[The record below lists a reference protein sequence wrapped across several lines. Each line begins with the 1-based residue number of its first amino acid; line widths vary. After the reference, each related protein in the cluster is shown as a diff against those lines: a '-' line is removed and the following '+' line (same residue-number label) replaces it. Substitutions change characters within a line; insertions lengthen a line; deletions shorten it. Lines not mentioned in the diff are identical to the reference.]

1 MPGTELAKA
10 YVQIVPSTEGMKGML
25 QGVFDKEMPGLGESA
40 GKSAGGG
47 ILAGI
52 NDILGGKGKGVLES
66 GIASLLTEAGVSSAV
81 AGPIAGI
88 AVALGAGLVKAG
100 AKAAEVTAEIVKGTA
115 EAGLAVAGVGAA
127 GAATLAKS
135 SVEADATF
143 EQVSDGA
150 RKIFN
155 EVDYQKMAGDAFS
168 AFKDLNL
175 SANEYFASIVDAGA
189 GFAASM
195 GDKKGY
201 ETARRGMIAVSDYAA
216 ATGKDINL
224 LNKKFGMI
232 SRSAGSYLTIADQF
246 NGLLPQTKEEFLE
259 QAQAAGLLSTEYEK
273 LNAVPI
279 AEYQAALVAMMEKGT
294 ENMGIAGKTAEESLS
309 TIQGSL
315 NMTKAAWENLLT
327 GLADPDVDLKQ
338 QTDNLLESILGAVGD
353 DGVRHGGLVKN
364 IVPRFKEALTQI
376 GPALKELIPELAG
389 ALNELLADEEL
400 TNSLLDGAGA
410 LIDGVLDNL
419 PTLLD
424 TGLTRIPDL
433 TEKFAGWISTNLPKL
448 SETLLSSL
456 AEHSE
461 ELSEAGTGLITSI
474 LTSIETATGDESFS
488 ENVKGILEPMIDSV
502 VDHLPEWI
510 HSAFA
515 SSKNI
520 GQAIWGAISDE
531 ISKSMDWVGA
541 FWDLI
546 SGLMFGDR
554 SDHENPIE
562 TGVFG
567 SGIGTKS
574 PLGSGLGIQS
584 PLGSGMLGQ
593 NGLPGVES
601 AAGETTKALEGTDGA
616 TRQLSATFSDTGT
629 VTAGLTNVL
638 GFTAPT
644 LQATGNGAQNASDGT
659 GKLAGASLQAAGAT
673 GALAGAAGTAAGATG
688 TLAGQTGVANT
699 ALGQTQAAGDGA
711 KAGLDNAATGANTLA
726 PALETAGTGAQSLTM
741 TLGTVADSAGQLT
754 DGIKTLPAQFNV
766 MWTGCKAVFVNS
778 GVFFSTVGTAS
789 ATNFITPWNAVPGQ
803 MQGVWN
809 SIKAVFNAA
818 EGYSWGYD
826 LAAQY
831 AAGINAGSPLVA
843 DAVTGLAEMIR
854 ANLHFSEPDEGP
866 LSDFHTYAPDMMAL
880 FAQGVADNEAMVR
893 DQIRRSFDFGEY
905 MTQTG
910 TVTGEAGGVTDL
922 ERIID
927 LLTVISRRLE
937 RDGGGGG
944 FDELLDLI
952 DEELGRRARR

>member
-40 GKSAGGG
+40 GGG

-66 GIASLLTEAGVSSAV
+66 GIASLLTDAGLSSAA
-81 AGPIAGI
+81 AGPVAGI
-88 AVALGAGLVKAG
+88 AMAVGGAVIDAG
-100 AKAAEVTAEIVKGTA
+100 KKFAEMTAAVVKGTA

-135 SVEADATF
+135 SVESFATF

-224 LNKKFGMI
+224 LNQKFGMI

-338 QTDNLLESILGAVGD
+338 QTDNLLESLLGEYNE
-353 DGVRHGGLVKN
+353 DGVRQGGLVKN
-364 IVPRFKEALTQI
+364 IVPRFKEALIQI

-389 ALNELLADEEL
+389 TLNELLADEEL

-424 TGLTRIPDL
+424 TGLTRTPDL
-433 TEKFAGWISTNLPKL
+433 TEKFAGWISANLPKL

-456 AEHSE
+456 AEHSG

-488 ENVKGILEPMIDSV
+488 ENLKAIITPFITKAIEN
-502 VDHLPEWI
+502 LPEWI
-510 HSAFA
+510 RSTVASTKNLGGSIVSAIFQGIVDGFGKLPGGDGLFDYTGLTLGIPTD
-515 SSKNI
+515 SWMTPSLDLT
-520 GQAIWGAISDE
+520 GAHGNFRKE
-531 ISKSMDWVGA
+531 IQ
-541 FWDLI
+541 
-546 SGLMFGDR
+546 
-554 SDHENPIE
+554 E
-562 TGVFG
+562 TG
-567 SGIGTKS
+567 
-574 PLGSGLGIQS
+574 
-584 PLGSGMLGQ
+584 
-593 NGLPGVES
+593 
-601 AAGETTKALEGTDGA
+601 
-616 TRQLSATFSDTGT
+616 SATEATTQAAEETNKVLPPLAGNFNLTGGAAASFNNVLSGT
-629 VTAGLTNVL
+629 VSQTGELTGAMNGAATATTGAATATATCSYFMGDMHANTAG
-638 GFTAPT
+638 
-644 LQATGNGAQNASDGT
+644 
-659 GKLAGASLQAAGAT
+659 AAGAA
-673 GALAGAAGTAAGATG
+673 GALGGAAGTAAGATG
-688 TLAGQTGVANT
+688 TLAGQTGVANA
-699 ALGQTQAAGDGA
+699 ALGQTQAAGDSA
-711 KAGLDNAATGANTLA
+711 KAGLDNAATGASTLA
-726 PALETAGTGAQSLTM
+726 PALETVGTASVSLVDALAVVGQSADTMMGAFNNLPMRGGARWSQCRQVFANAGG
-741 TLGTVADSAGQLT
+741 
-754 DGIKTLPAQFNV
+754 
-766 MWTGCKAVFVNS
+766 
-778 GVFFSTVGTAS
+778 FFSGVGTAS
-789 ATNFITPWNAVPGQ
+789 ATGFITPWNAVPGQ
-803 MQGVWN
+803 MQGIWN

-843 DAVTGLAEMIR
+843 NAVTGLAEMIR

-910 TVTGEAGGVTDL
+910 TTDARASDGGVSDL
-922 ERIID
+922 ERILD
-927 LLTVISRRLE
+927 LLTIIAGNTGRE
-937 RDGGGGG
+937 GGRGRGG
-944 FDELLDLI
+944 FEELLDLI
-952 DEELGRRARR
+952 DEGLGARVRR

>member
-40 GKSAGGG
+40 GKTAGGG
-47 ILAGI
+47 LLSGIAG
-52 NDILGGKGKGVLES
+52 ILGGQGKSVIES
-66 GIASLLTEAGVSSAV
+66 GLSSLLTEAGVSSAV

-88 AVALGAGLVKAG
+88 AVALGAGMVKAG

-135 SVEADATF
+135 SVEAYATF

-224 LNKKFGMI
+224 LNQKFGMI

-364 IVPRFKEALTQI
+364 IVPRFKEALIQI

-389 ALNELLADEEL
+389 TLNELLADEEL
-400 TNSLLDGAGA
+400 TDSLLDGAGA

-456 AEHSE
+456 AEHSG
-461 ELSEAGTGLITSI
+461 ELSEAGTGLV
-474 LTSIETATGDESFS
+474 TALLGAIDESS
-488 ENVKGILEPMIDSV
+488 ESFAQYAEPIIKPWITDIIDALPGWIKSAVSSAKNLGGSIVSAIWEGIKEGLGNNEQPFKLNATDAVPDYTPGTNKKDKSGTKTFTGSV
-502 VDHLPEWI
+502 V
-510 HSAFA
+510 AA
-515 SSKNI
+515 T
-520 GQAIWGAISDE
+520 DE
-531 ISKSMDWVGA
+531 
-541 FWDLI
+541 
-546 SGLMFGDR
+546 
-554 SDHENPIE
+554 
-562 TGVFG
+562 
-567 SGIGTKS
+567 TK
-574 PLGSGLGIQS
+574 
-584 PLGSGMLGQ
+584 
-593 NGLPGVES
+593 
-601 AAGETTKALEGTDGA
+601 K
-616 TRQLSATFSDTGT
+616 FSDTVQTTTGET
-629 VTAGLTNVL
+629 EKFVGATDAVADSVNGASAATATCSSFMGAMHGQTQALNGSMNGAAAATATCSSFMGDMHANTAG
-638 GFTAPT
+638 
-644 LQATGNGAQNASDGT
+644 
-659 GKLAGASLQAAGAT
+659 AAGAT

-688 TLAGQTGVANT
+688 TLAGQTGVANA
-699 ALGQTQAAGDGA
+699 ALGQTQTAGDGA

-726 PALETAGTGAQSLTM
+726 PALETAGTASVSLVDALAVVGQSADTMMGAFNNLPMRFGAMWSQCRQ
-741 TLGTVADSAGQLT
+741 VFANAG
-754 DGIKTLPAQFNV
+754 G
-766 MWTGCKAVFVNS
+766 
-778 GVFFSTVGTAS
+778 FFSGVGTAS
-789 ATNFITPWNAVPGQ
+789 ATGFITPWNAVPGQ
-803 MQGVWN
+803 MQGIWN
-809 SIKAVFNAA
+809 SIKAVFNAGEA
-818 EGYSWGYD
+818 FGWGFD
-826 LAAQY
+826 LASNF
-831 AAGINAGSPLVA
+831 AAGIDGGAYLVE
-843 DAVTGLAEMIR
+843 DAVGRLTDMIK
-854 ANLHFSEPDEGP
+854 ANLGFSEPEEGP

-893 DQIRRSFDFGEY
+893 DQIRRSFDFSEY

-910 TVTGEAGGVTDL
+910 AVTGEAGGVTDL